1 MNLPHQLG
9 KLELALMRSRFWI
22 CCAAL
27 MMFVS
32 AQPQSEAQT
41 AQTQQPLSAAP
52 YNFKAA
58 VENPAFE
65 WFFLLVDA
73 GKEQGIWA
81 KHGLDPEFVPAA
93 GSAAQLKERVD
104 AGIEIGFVNTAEV
117 PLARSNHLPVK
128 IVAGYFGE
136 TTARIFAAADGPIK
150 TAKELDG
157 KKIGIVATT
166 HTSYRTVLFM
176 NERLAIKAEP
186 VPLGSL
192 QNNVTGLKAG
202 QIDAFYS
209 AEGAALTLVDTG
221 DVRLLLPLADIY
233 PKPYTAVVV
242 WTTDDLIKNNP
253 DLVTKFVRATLE
265 TVEYLKTHPSYAAGL
280 YVRRTSASQAVAEKA
295 VASLNDILVPSG
307 RGSGQDLVAAVK
319 GNWQFIIESG
329 AVARD
334 IAVRIEDVVDATFLP
349 TK

>member
-1 MNLPHQLG
+1 MG
-9 KLELALMRSRFWI
+9 ALVQSRFWI

-27 MMFVS
+27 MIFVS
-32 AQPQSEAQT
+32 AQSQSAAQT
-41 AQTQQPLSAAP
+41 VQTRQALSAAP
-52 YNFKAA
+52 HKFKAA

-65 WFFLLVDA
+65 WFFLLVDT

-117 PLARSNHLPVK
+117 PLARSNRIPVK

-136 TTARIFAAADGPIK
+136 TTARIFAAADGPIR

-192 QNNVTGLKAG
+192 QNNVAGLKAG
-202 QIDAFYS
+202 RVDAFYS
-209 AEGAALTLVDTG
+209 AEGAALTLVDNG

-253 DLVTKFVRATLE
+253 DLVTRFVRATLE

-295 VASLNDILVPSG
+295 VASLNHILAPSG

-334 IAVRIEDVVDATFLP
+334 IAVKIEDVVDSTFLP